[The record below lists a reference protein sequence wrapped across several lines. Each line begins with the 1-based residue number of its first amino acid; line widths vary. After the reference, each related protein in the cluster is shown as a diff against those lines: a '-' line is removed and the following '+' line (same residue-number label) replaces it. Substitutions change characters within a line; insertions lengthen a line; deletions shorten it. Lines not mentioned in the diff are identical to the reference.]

1 MSKDM
6 FIEAH
11 NQLIEK
17 YLESHPEAT
26 EAQAYDITADG
37 AWDKMVDNYADL
49 AASLRKREKEQF
61 DLLDRE
67 RRVIQQAERI
77 ALRKAADQ

>member
-6 FIEAH
+6 
-11 NQLIEK
+11 
-17 YLESHPEAT
+17 
-26 EAQAYDITADG
+26 
-37 AWDKMVDNYADL
+37 YADL